1 MQNHAT
7 ENNGIHKEVVSC
19 KEHALDVKHTKLK
32 KVFNSLSENFQN
44 NSLHLGKLE
53 TVDENLLKLSNTE
66 NYENQEVIS
75 KSLKPTLEE
84 DSIRELKQDPS
95 KPEIYSNAIVNDY
108 KATKQ
113 NYEKISNTYNDG
125 TDIKDEGNHKLCE
138 IDARY
143 HS

>member
-66 NYENQEVIS
+66 NYENQEFIS

-84 DSIRELKQDPS
+84 DSIRELKQEPS
-95 KPEIYSNAIVNDY
+95 KPEVYSNAIVNDY
-108 KATKQ
+108 NATKQ
-113 NYEKISNTYNDG
+113 NYEKIP
-125 TDIKDEGNHKLCE
+125 L
-138 IDARY
+138 
-143 HS
+143 